1 MSDVK
6 ARGAGSHSP
15 SHLVLTTAEARLIV
29 FGVLIAMMMAALDQ
43 TIVSTALST
52 IGRELGNSTQLTWV
66 VTAYLLSATVVTPI
80 YGKLSDLYGRRVTL
94 LVAVSIFIAGS
105 AACAL
110 APSMIVLIVAR
121 TFQGL
126 GGGGLISLSQT
137 IIGDIIPPKER
148 AKYQAYISGVFVA
161 ASVAGPLLGGF
172 IAEHLHW
179 SIIFWINPP
188 IGIIALGMIYS
199 LLRKLP
205 VDHTHHRIDFAGA
218 GLLIVATTAL
228 LLALNWGGVHYPWS
242 SNQILV
248 LFAVFAIFT
257 VLFFLRQGRAPEPLV
272 PFDVLDNRVMITATL
287 ACAFCMG
294 SAIGLT
300 IFTPIYFETVYQLT
314 PSSSGVALLPLM
326 VGTAIGAAIAGRLVK
341 ITHYKRVPIAG
352 LYRRNSRNDDP
363 QLCTGSA
370 AAGSD
375 RSTLRPDQYRAR
387 NNSAGNDGLCPECRS
402 AGSTWHGYI
411 SDGVCPFAGGS
422 GGRRDLRG
430 DFVCSTPRI
439 RTATTHR
446 SRRVHRQPR
455 GLRRHLSLD
464 LCYGRNWIPDRACR
478 HPGDAGAAP
487 QGSRG
492 QRGSRRGLASRPRR
506 IRVPFLILHEKP

>member
-1 MSDVK
+1 MIDVNAHGSDSP
-6 ARGAGSHSP
+6 RP
-15 SHLVLTTAEARLIV
+15 SHLVLTAAEARLIV

-94 LVAVSIFIAGS
+94 LAAVSVFVVGS

-110 APSMIVLIVAR
+110 APSMIILIIAR

-137 IIGDIIPPKER
+137 IIGDIIPPKQR
-148 AKYQAYISGVFVA
+148 AQYQAYISSVFVA

-188 IGIIALGMIYS
+188 IGLVALGMIYS

-205 VDHTHHRIDFAGA
+205 VSHKHHQIDFAGA
-218 GLLIVATTAL
+218 GLLIVATAAL
-228 LLALNWGGVHYPWS
+228 MLALNWGGVHYPWT

-248 LFAVFAIFT
+248 LFAVFAIFAT
-257 VLFFLRQGRAPEPLV
+257 LFFLRQSRAPEPLV
-272 PFDVLDNRVMITATL
+272 PFEVLDNRVMITATL

-300 IFTPIYFETVYQLT
+300 IFTPIYFETVRQLT
-314 PSSSGVALLPLM
+314 PSLAGVALVPLM
-326 VGTAIGAAIAGRLVK
+326 VGTAVGAAIAGRLVK
-341 ITHYKRVPIAG
+341 ITHYKRMPIAG
-352 LYRRNSRNDDP
+352 LSVATAAMTILSYAPAALPLAAIEVLLALTSIGFGTILPVTTVCVQNAAP
-363 QLCTGSA
+363 PGQLG
-370 AAGSD
+370 
-375 RSTLRPDQYRAR
+375 
-387 NNSAGNDGLCPECRS
+387 
-402 AGSTWHGYI
+402 
-411 SDGVCPFAGGS
+411 
-422 GGRRDLRG
+422 
-430 DFVCSTPRI
+430 
-439 RTATTHR
+439 TATSVMVFVR
-446 SRRVHRQPR
+446 SLVGSVAVAIFGAILFAQLH
-455 GLRRHLSLD
+455 
-464 LCYGRNWIPDRACR
+464 
-478 HPGDAGAAP
+478 GAAP
-487 QGSRG
+487 PEEISPDMFINSDADFAAIYRWIFATA
-492 QRGSRRGLASRPRR
+492 GLG
-506 IRVPFLILHEKP
+506 FLIALFGILAMPELPLKDHVASEEAAAA

>member
-1 MSDVK
+1 MTNVNAKGSD
-6 ARGAGSHSP
+6 SP
-15 SHLVLTTAEARLIV
+15 HPSRLALTAAEARLIV

-52 IGRELGNSTQLTWV
+52 IGRELGNATQLTWV

-94 LVAVSIFIAGS
+94 LVAVSIFILGS

-110 APSMIVLIVAR
+110 APSMIVLIIAR

-188 IGIIALGMIYS
+188 IGLIALGMIYS

-205 VDHTHHRIDFAGA
+205 VSHRHHRIDFAGA
-218 GLLIVATTAL
+218 GLLIIFTTAL
-228 LLALNWGGVHYPWS
+228 MLALNWGGVHYPWR

-248 LFAVFAIFT
+248 LFAIFAVFA
-257 VLFFLRQGRAPEPLV
+257 VLFFLRQSRAPEPLV
-272 PFDVLDNRVMITATL
+272 PFEVLDNRVMITATL

-352 LYRRNSRNDDP
+352 LSVATAAMAILSYEPAALPLGAIEVLFGLTSIGLGTILPVTTVCVQNAAPPGQLGTATAVMVFVRSLIGAVAVAIFGAILFAQLHGSGAP
-363 QLCTGSA
+363 QLMDPGAFTKSHADFA
-370 AAGSD
+370 AIYRWIFATAGF
-375 RSTLRPDQYRAR
+375 
-387 NNSAGNDGLCPECRS
+387 G
-402 AGSTWHGYI
+402 
-411 SDGVCPFAGGS
+411 
-422 GGRRDLRG
+422 
-430 DFVCSTPRI
+430 
-439 RTATTHR
+439 
-446 SRRVHRQPR
+446 
-455 GLRRHLSLD
+455 
-464 LCYGRNWIPDRACR
+464 
-478 HPGDAGAAP
+478 
-487 QGSRG
+487 
-492 QRGSRRGLASRPRR
+492 
-506 IRVPFLILHEKP
+506 FLIALVGILAMPELPLKDHVASEEAVAA